1 MKGLSPADSNS
12 RQLDQRPVLAIAPL
26 KPGFDR
32 DSLSRYGDPSWDL
45 GPAVFRENARRCHV
59 TVHFTSVENLGV
71 REALRELLYARL
83 NVDLPGHRKILS
95 PGSVRQVFNR
105 ARRFFEFVRD
115 ELGEVDLRRVDQP
128 LLDLYVRHLKA
139 DRARRPVIVTQLLE
153 VPFDL
158 YAYRDDLPS
167 GGLSFQPWV
176 GRPPARVA
184 GYRHVRENRTP
195 RIPETINSP

>member
-71 REALRELLYARL
+71 REALRELDGVLVQESGFASMADLLLTL
-83 NVDLPGHRKILS
+83 N
-95 PGSVRQVFNR
+95 
-105 ARRFFEFVRD
+105 RFGAVV
-115 ELGEVDLRRVDQP
+115 GEVP
-128 LLDLYVRHLKA
+128 LLLRYDYKHGASKMRILQTVQRTLRMMVRH
-139 DRARRPVIVTQLLE
+139 R
-153 VPFDL
+153 F
-158 YAYRDDLPS
+158 
-167 GGLSFQPWV
+167 
-176 GRPPARVA
+176 GRWSWR
-184 GYRHVRENRTP
+184 
-195 RIPETINSP
+195 